1 MTIASLKAFLLLF
14 IPSIISSQLPVQL
27 FYIFTKALCFFI
39 CRLMNLPYF
48 KHLLQLSGLFMFSFP
63 LTIFQAK
70 NYHPT
75 LQNRTD
81 HLTRDLAHAT
91 LVHYLLLNFWTKCHF
106 HLEDHSPEESLSS
119 GCFCYCLLCLGK
131 QNSLI
136 PLSSVKFCFIST
148 ILKCLCLI
156 RLPLKWYWKSDLLT
170 RFIRW
175 LPSYF

>member
-1 MTIASLKAFLLLF
+1 MLLLVSMTIASLKAFLLLF
-14 IPSIISSQLPVQL
+14 IPSIISFQRPAKL
-27 FYIFTKALCFFI
+27 FYISTKALCFFI

-48 KHLLQLSGLFMFSFP
+48 KLLLQFSGLFMFSFL
-63 LTIFQAK
+63 LTILQAK
-70 NYHPT
+70 NYRPT

-81 HLTRDLAHAT
+81 HLTTDLAHAT

-119 GCFCYCLLCLGK
+119 GCFSYCLLCLGK

-136 PLSSVKFCFIST
+136 PLSWLRFCFIST

-156 RLPLKWYWKSDLLT
+156 RPPLQ
-170 RFIRW
+170 
-175 LPSYF
+175 